1 MEDLVNK
8 ARHGDDQAFYELICQ
23 NRGRLYGTALQYLRD
38 EAQALEAVQEVTCR
52 AYLKLHKLKNPEYF
66 STWLVRIMINYCL
79 DELKRHKQTVPL
91 ENWDVPDENGLDS
104 HEICMDLQDC
114 VRKLKP
120 KYRDVLV
127 LRYYE
132 DMSIE
137 DISAVMKKPAGTIKT
152 WISRGLGQMRS
163 MLKGREEYVSK

>member
-1 MEDLVNK
+1 L
-8 ARHGDDQAFYELICQ
+8 
-23 NRGRLYGTALQYLRD
+23 
-38 EAQALEAVQEVTCR
+38 
-52 AYLKLHKLKNPEYF
+52 
-66 STWLVRIMINYCL
+66 
-79 DELKRHKQTVPL
+79 
-91 ENWDVPDENGLDS
+91 DVPDENSMDS
-104 HEICMDLQDC
+104 HETRMDLQVC
-114 VRKLKP
+114 VKKLKP